1 MRRDATGTIRPDGER
16 QHEQMVEA
24 SSAGVACR
32 VVLVDDHAMV
42 RESIGMAL
50 GRSSEL
56 DVVGVA
62 ASAEEARQVI
72 GDLAP
77 DVALIDYGL
86 PDATGVELAA
96 DLQAR
101 QPGLRTVILT
111 ASEGVQAA
119 AEAVAAGCAGF
130 VRKSADLDDLAEGL
144 LRVHAGEA
152 LFDAQT
158 LSAAIGWLNRP
169 ATAPARLTERELD
182 VLRRLAEGRTTTEI
196 SAVLYLSHHTVRN
209 HVRSI
214 LTKLD
219 ARSQLE
225 AVVVGA
231 SMGLVTVGRSPQD

>member
-1 MRRDATGTIRPDGER
+1 MEQTSSTGP
-16 QHEQMVEA
+16 V
-24 SSAGVACR
+24 CR

-42 RESIGMAL
+42 RESIGLAL

-62 ASAEEARQVI
+62 ASADEARQVVAE
-72 GDLAP
+72 LAP

-86 PDATGVELAA
+86 PGTTGVALAA
-96 DLQAR
+96 ELQSGH
-101 QPGLRTVILT
+101 PSLRTVILT

-130 VRKSADLDDLAEGL
+130 VRKSADLDDLADGL

-169 ATAPARLTERELD
+169 VAAPARLTDRELD
-182 VLRRLAEGRTTTEI
+182 VLGRLAEGRSTTEI
-196 SAVLYLSHHTVRN
+196 SELLYLSHHTVRN
-209 HVRSI
+209 HVRNI

-231 SMGLVTVGRSPQD
+231 SMGLVTVGRSTDDAPT